1 MPSYTLQNDYE
12 AYLCRLSKKLSA
24 QSGKKVSKIAALK
37 MIIDVAIEEERLFS
51 VEREQ
56 PVDFFRRNSLNPT
69 LSINTKD
76 KEEESPQ
83 HIITKIKA
91 SAKT

>member
-12 AYLCRLSKKLSA
+12 AYLCRLSKKLSV
-24 QSGKKVSKIAALK
+24 QSGKKISKIAALK
-37 MIIDVAIEEERLFS
+37 MIIDVAIQEEKLFS

-56 PVDFFRRNSLNPT
+56 PVDFFRRNTLNPK
-69 LSINTKD
+69 LSINTKE
-76 KEEESPQ
+76 KSPQ
-83 HIITKIKA
+83 HIITKITA